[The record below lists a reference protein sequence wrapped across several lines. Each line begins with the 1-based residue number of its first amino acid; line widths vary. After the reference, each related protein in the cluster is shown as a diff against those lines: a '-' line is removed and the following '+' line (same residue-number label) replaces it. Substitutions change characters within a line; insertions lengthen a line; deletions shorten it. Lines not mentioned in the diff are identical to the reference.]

1 MICYCLGIT
10 QADPVERGLLF
21 ERFISAARNEPPDI
35 DVDFEHERREEVIQ
49 HIYEKYGRERAGI
62 AATVVH
68 YRTRRA
74 VREVSKVLGFSEETA
89 AALLKSVWGWSND
102 GIGDEHAREAGL
114 DPSDPRLRLAL
125 DLSKQLIGF
134 PRHLS
139 QHVGGFVIARG
150 RLDELV
156 PIENAAMQD
165 RTVVQWDKDDIDE
178 LGMMKVDIL
187 ALGMLTAIR
196 KSFDLLE
203 RHYGAK
209 HTLAS
214 IPSEDAAV
222 YKMLQNA
229 DSIGVFQ
236 VESRAQQSMLP
247 RLKPKEFYDLV
258 IEVAIVRPGPIQ
270 GDMVHPYLRRREGK
284 EPVSFPSQALRNILG
299 KTLGVPLFQEQAMQI
314 AITGAGFTPD
324 EADELRRSLATFRH
338 VGTISSHRERFIR
351 GMLDNE
357 YPLDFAE
364 RCFSQIEGFG
374 TYGFPESHAI
384 SFANLVYVSAWIKC
398 HYPAVFCAALLNS
411 QPMGFYA
418 PAQLVRD
425 ARDHGVE
432 VRPIDVNYSD
442 WDNTLQPTNRPG
454 KYAIRLG
461 LRLVA
466 GLSEKDAVVIIN
478 ARDGSAYR
486 SPGEIVMRSGCSR
499 LAVDRLAQ
507 ADAFSSMRLKRRQAL
522 WKAGAVERNMPP
534 LFRDVQNNL
543 FDDPNL
549 DLPRASPSQEVVE
562 DYVATG
568 LTLRKHPLTFLR
580 SRLREQRVIPAAM
593 VKQTP
598 SNRLVM
604 VAGLVLFRQQPGTA
618 HGTIFL
624 SIEDET
630 GVINLI
636 VWKNVQT
643 KYRQAVYA
651 AKLIACH
658 GEVQREG
665 QVLHVI
671 ARQIWDWSN
680 HLRDL
685 NTEKTASVLPVRSR
699 DFH

>member
-1 MICYCLGIT
+1 M
-10 QADPVERGLLF
+10 E
-21 ERFISAARNEPPDI
+21 
-35 DVDFEHERREEVIQ
+35 
-49 HIYEKYGRERAGI
+49 
-62 AATVVH
+62 
-68 YRTRRA
+68 
-74 VREVSKVLGFSEETA
+74 
-89 AALLKSVWGWSND
+89 
-102 GIGDEHAREAGL
+102 
-114 DPSDPRLRLAL
+114 
-125 DLSKQLIGF
+125 
-134 PRHLS
+134 
-139 QHVGGFVIARG
+139 
-150 RLDELV
+150 
-156 PIENAAMQD
+156 D
-165 RTVVQWDKDDIDE
+165 RTIVQWDKNDIDE
-178 LGMMKVDIL
+178 LGMMKVDVL

-196 KSFDLLE
+196 KSFELLE
-203 RHYGAK
+203 RHYGIK
-209 HTLAS
+209 HNLS
-214 IPSEDAAV
+214 DIPSDDAAV
-222 YKMLQNA
+222 YQMLQRA

-247 RLKPKEFYDLV
+247 RLKPAEFYDLV

-284 EPVSFPSQALRNILG
+284 ERVSFPSPALEKILG

-314 AITGAGFTPD
+314 AITGAGFSPD

-338 VGTISSHRERFIR
+338 VGTIKTHRERFIE
-351 GMLDNE
+351 GMLKNQ

-425 ARDHGVE
+425 ARDHRVE
-432 VRPIDVNYSD
+432 IRPIDVNLSH
-442 WDNTLQPTNRPG
+442 WDSTLQLSNRPG

-461 LRLVA
+461 LRLAA
-466 GLSEKDAVVIIN
+466 GLSEKDAMLIVN
-478 ARDGSAYR
+478 ARGQGYR
-486 SPGEIVMRSGCSR
+486 SPEEIVLRSGCSR

-507 ADAFSSMRLKRRQAL
+507 ADAFASMRLKRRQAL
-522 WKAGAVERNMPP
+522 WKAGAVERDMPP
-534 LFRDVQNNL
+534 LFRAVQGDL
-543 FDDPNL
+543 FEDPKI
-549 DLPRASPSQEVVE
+549 DLPPASASQEVVE

-580 SRLREQRVIPAAM
+580 SRLRAKGVIPAGM
-593 VKQTP
+593 VKETQ
-598 SNRLVM
+598 SKRIVI

-636 VWKNVQT
+636 VWKDVQT
-643 KYRQAVYA
+643 KYRQTVYA
-651 AKLIACH
+651 GKLIVCR

-671 ARQIWDWSN
+671 ARQLWDWS
-680 HLRDL
+680 HQLRSL
-685 NTEKTASVLPVRSR
+685 NTDKTASVLPVRSR
-699 DFH
+699 SFR